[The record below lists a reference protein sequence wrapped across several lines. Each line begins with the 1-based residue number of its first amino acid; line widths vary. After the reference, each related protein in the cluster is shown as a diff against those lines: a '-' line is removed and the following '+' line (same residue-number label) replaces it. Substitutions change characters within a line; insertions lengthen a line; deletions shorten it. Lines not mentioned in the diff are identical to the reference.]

1 MSSSPS
7 SSAQA
12 ARESV
17 AERLKELRLDA
28 DLTTQELADRCG
40 WHKAKTSRIE
50 NAKTMPSQADITVWC
65 RACNAADHAQDL
77 IAASRSADSMYVE
90 WRRRQRTGLR
100 RVQEASV
107 PLYQRTS
114 RFRIYCSRL
123 MPGLLQT
130 EGYARALLATIADF
144 RGLPDD
150 SARAAAARVDRS
162 HIIRDGHRRV
172 VLVVEEDALHHRVAD
187 DTEMAA
193 QLGYLLTAM
202 SYPAVSL
209 GIIPRSA
216 RRNMW
221 GTETFTVFDDNR
233 VHVELLAAKVTVTT
247 PSEVTLYLAAFERLR
262 RMAVYG
268 AEARTLITGA
278 LDSLG

>member
-1 MSSSPS
+1 MPSSPS

-28 DLTTQELADRCG
+28 ELTTQELADRCG

-50 NAKTMPSQADITVWC
+50 NAKTMPSQADITAWC
-65 RACNAADHAQDL
+65 RACNVAEHAQDL

-90 WRRRQRTGLR
+90 WRRLQRTGLR
-100 RVQEASV
+100 RLQEAGV
-107 PLYQRTS
+107 PLYQRTA

-123 MPGLLQT
+123 IPGLLQT
-130 EGYARALLATIADF
+130 EGYARALLATIASF

-162 HIIRDGHRRV
+162 RVIRDGHRRV
-172 VLVVEEDALHHRVAD
+172 VLVVEEDVLFHRVAD
-187 DTEMAA
+187 NAEMAA
-193 QLGYLLTAM
+193 QLGYLLAAM

-209 GIIPRSA
+209 GIIPRSV
-216 RRNMW
+216 RRDMW

-233 VHVELLAAKVTVTT
+233 VHVELLTAKVTVTT